1 MAAAINSPFQPREGE
16 EPPLLRPS
24 DDKMTGSHGAASV
37 AATPRFVMTP
47 LEPRSAFALGAAQ
60 PGPLSNGEES
70 GETEPESVTQH
81 IPKFRS
87 SERVLRVPSFSQ
99 QSTKFQKLQEYEG
112 EVLSIRGL
120 DFVAR
125 LVDLTDKRA
134 QRLEATFSID
144 EVSPS
149 DQSLMCEGAVFYWI
163 IGFRD
168 YPNGQRKT
176 EQFVRFRRL
185 PIWTRRDIARL
196 DARVDELRTLLQ
208 SDN

>member
-1 MAAAINSPFQPREGE
+1 MAVAIKSPFQLREGE
-16 EPPLLRPS
+16 ERPLLRPS
-24 DDKMTGSHGAASV
+24 DDKTGSLAAASV
-37 AATPRFVMTP
+37 AATPRFVLAP
-47 LEPRSAFALGAAQ
+47 LESLSAFALGAAQ
-60 PGPLSNGEES
+60 RGSISNGKES

-81 IPKFRS
+81 IPKFSS
-87 SERVLRVPSFSQ
+87 SERVLRVPSISQ
-99 QSTKFQKLQEYEG
+99 QSIKFQKLQEYEG
-112 EVLSIRGL
+112 EVLSIREM
-120 DFVAR
+120 DFDAR
-125 LVDLTDKRA
+125 LVDLTDTGA

-149 DQSLMCEGAVFYWI
+149 DKPLMREGAVFYWI

-185 PIWTRRDIARL
+185 PIWSRRDIARL
-196 DARVDELRTLLQ
+196 DARADELRTLLQ